1 LTVFVSPAIL
11 AEIEDVAQRPHLVER
26 FKLTDRKLEQFL
38 VMIRSFVQMI
48 DDVPH
53 VFTYDRDPKDEH
65 YIDLAIAT
73 NSELVVSRDRD
84 LLALADPQDPAGR
97 DFMAR
102 YPAIHIL
109 TPVEMVARLDQS

>member
-1 LTVFVSPAIL
+1 MFVSPAIL
-11 AEIEDVAQRPHLVER
+11 AEIEDVARRPHLVQR
-26 FKLTDRKLEQFL
+26 FRLTERKLEEFL
-38 VMIRSFVQMI
+38 MMIRSFIQLI

-65 YIDLAIAT
+65 YVDLAIAT
-73 NSELVVSRDRD
+73 GSELVVSRDRD
-84 LLALADPQDPAGR
+84 LLALADPNDPAGR

-109 TPVEMVARLDQS
+109 TPVEMVARLGRS